1 MGVSFRFVREM
12 VVAALASY
20 RTIDRSIDPTQ
31 HTFFPPSCD
40 AAATILCWAAM
51 ARDLHTCIHRFLH
64 SPYCISFGGGSPGS
78 SSASLRWASLRFD
91 SNRWDW
97 VRVGSLPFRSD
108 PIP

>member
-20 RTIDRSIDPTQ
+20 RTNDRSIDPTQ

-51 ARDLHTCIHRFLH
+51 VGDLHTCIHTSIPSFSVLHFLWRRLPWFLIRFALLRFE
-64 SPYCISFGGGSPGS
+64 SMGFGS
-78 SSASLRWASLRFD
+78 SWFPS
-91 SNRWDW
+91 
-97 VRVGSLPFRSD
+97 VPIRS
-108 PIP
+108 